1 MPEVQE
7 NENIDHERND
17 SEIYNRM
24 ISSMENNNNMKK
36 VLNFENSEF
45 EHLSDDD
52 NNRLNVIELSEELV
66 ANSKSKEYSRDEMW
80 QCFFVWNC
88 I

>member
-66 ANSKSKEYSRDEMW
+66 ANSKSKEYSRDEM
-80 QCFFVWNC
+80 
-88 I
+88 